1 VPQICSHAG
10 SVPEKVQLI
19 LWSSH
24 TIAVSTSSN
33 AATAAQSVAG
43 EDKKRFK
50 KRRVLPV
57 SEELWAWISV

>member
-1 VPQICSHAG
+1 LWNSH
-10 SVPEKVQLI
+10 S
-19 LWSSH
+19 
-24 TIAVSTSSN
+24 IAVSTRSN
-33 AATAAQSVAG
+33 AATEAQSVAG

>member
-1 VPQICSHAG
+1 M
-10 SVPEKVQLI
+10 
-19 LWSSH
+19 LWISH
-24 TIAVSTSSN
+24 TRAVKTSSK

-57 SEELWAWISV
+57 PEELRAWISF